1 MSALPQPEPQPLR
14 MTEAEYLEFERASE
28 YKHEYIAGEVFA
40 MTGASEAHNLITS
53 NVIFALRSQM
63 RGRPCKV
70 YPGDMR
76 VQIRPSGLYTYPD
89 ISVVCGESI
98 LADDQHLDTL
108 TNPMLIIE
116 VLSPS
121 TELYDRGRKFQY
133 YRQIESLRE
142 YVLIAQ
148 DAPRIERFV
157 RQGDVWQFSDAVGLD
172 ASLELPSIGCTL
184 ALGDIYEQVTFEAE
198 DAPPQPIDET
208 KTGE

>member
-1 MSALPQPEPQPLR
+1 MSALPKPLR

-28 YKHEYIAGEVFA
+28 TKHEYIGGEVFA
-40 MTGASEAHNLITS
+40 MTGASRHHNLITGATYAS
-53 NVIFALRSQM
+53 LFLQL
-63 RGRPCKV
+63 RGRPCEV

-76 VQIRPSGLYTYPD
+76 VQVRASGLYTYPD
-89 ISVVCGESI
+89 IGVVCGEAQ
-98 LADDQHLDTL
+98 LADTHLDTL
-108 TNPMLIIE
+108 INPLLIVE

-133 YRQIESLRE
+133 YRHIESLRE

-184 ALGDIYEQVTFEAE
+184 ALADVYEQVTFEAE
-198 DAPPQPIDET
+198 ETPPALNDES

>member
-1 MSALPQPEPQPLR
+1 MISQPNPQPMR
-14 MTEAEYLEFERASE
+14 MTEADYLKFERASE
-28 YKHEYIAGEVFA
+28 TKHEYIAGEVFA
-40 MTGASEAHNLITS
+40 MTGASQHHSLIS
-53 NVIFALRSQM
+53 GSVIAALYGQLRE
-63 RGRPCKV
+63 RPCKV
-70 YPGDMR
+70 YPGLMR
-76 VQIRPSGLYTYPD
+76 LVIAASNVYTYPD

-198 DAPPQPIDET
+198 DAPPQPTDET